1 MIETLFQNQI
11 KIQDHLDSPLLNERE
26 TFIKLKKDK
35 GRCLRSLQM
44 TADYLLFAVKNLN
57 LDKSMPRIVKLKEI
71 IACRDVWMDKKFWF
85 YVSTI
90 VQWLDSMHSLDPAYH
105 DKSII
110 FNRFS
115 TVCFYKIRY
124 LTYPLYEERLAYINH
139 LEREGMSFSSLHEY
153 ALMQLQIVDKLNLN
167 RGVTRE
173 EISAI
178 IATKQQTAKAAG
190 GSLSPKWSSTF
201 HAVAIGWLKYA
212 GMLDEKQKDL
222 PKDAILVKKYVKW
235 AIEAKGLAH
244 ATLEG
249 RERELSCFLSFIQNG
264 LSFKEIK
271 LDTIDSYIR
280 YRHGCGCNR
289 RSIATIATTLRD
301 FLGYAYNQGWCS
313 NIAGGIRHPKVFY
326 LETLPYAPSWDTVQ
340 ELVAHYGTSDAK
352 GKRNTAIIAMMAIYG
367 LRSSEVVN
375 LRLKDMDWDKN
386 QIYLKRAKR
395 GGLQAFP
402 LLPETGNLIA
412 DYIRHGRKN
421 TLGREELFLTLFAPY
436 KKLTG
441 SCIYYIVSQ
450 SYSKTETGV
459 RHKGG
464 HSLRHA
470 CASHIINNGGT
481 LKDVSDLLGHRLLD
495 TTRTYAKVDLVNLR
509 KVADLKWEG
518 VL

>member
-11 KIQDHLDSPLLNERE
+11 KNQEHLGSPLLNERE
-26 TFIKLKKDK
+26 AFINLKKEK

-44 TADYLLFAVKNLN
+44 TADYLLFSVKNLN
-57 LDKSMPRIVKLKEI
+57 LDKNMPRIVKLKEI
-71 IACRDVWMDKKFWF
+71 IACRDIWKDKKFWF

-90 VQWLDSMHSLDPAYH
+90 VQWLDSMHCLDPAYH
-105 DKSII
+105 DKNII

-124 LTYPLYEERLAYINH
+124 LTYPLYEERLAYINY
-139 LEREGMSFSSLHEY
+139 LQREGMSFSGLHEY
-153 ALMQLQIVDKLNLN
+153 AQMQLHIVDMLDLN
-167 RGVTRE
+167 GTVTRE
-173 EISAI
+173 EISGI
-178 IATKQQTAKAAG
+178 VTTKQGAAKEAG

-201 HAVAIGWLKYA
+201 RAVATGWLKYA
-212 GMLDEKQKDL
+212 GMLDENRKDL
-222 PKDAILVKKYVKW
+222 PRDANLVKKYVQW